1 MNQPDTWFVI
11 GDGLA
16 SNQQA
21 DHAHFKRKVTRLKN
35 TALTLELFLTDAVN
49 RLFLGA
55 KALYKFGAG
64 CE

>member
-21 DHAHFKRKVTRLKN
+21 DHAHFKRKVTRFKN

-49 RLFLGA
+49 RLF
-55 KALYKFGAG
+55 
-64 CE
+64 